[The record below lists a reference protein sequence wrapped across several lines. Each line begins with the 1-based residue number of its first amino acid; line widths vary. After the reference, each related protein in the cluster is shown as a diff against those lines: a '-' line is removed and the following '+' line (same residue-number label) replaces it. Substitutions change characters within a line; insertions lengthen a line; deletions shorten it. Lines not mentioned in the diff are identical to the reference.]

1 MLKTSLDVY
10 NSDMSDEMQ
19 DEALQV
25 ALLAVNMYTE
35 DNDIAVYMVKE
46 FDRRHGRSW
55 HCIMGN
61 CGYYVQYKTSYICFS
76 VGDKRIVL
84 FRTD

>member
-1 MLKTSLDVY
+1 MLKTSIEVY
-10 NSDMSDEMQ
+10 NSDISDEMQ

-46 FDRRHGRSW
+46 LDG
-55 HCIMGN
+55 
-61 CGYYVQYKTSYICFS
+61 
-76 VGDKRIVL
+76 GD
-84 FRTD
+84 